1 MRIYK
6 NLAPIRALSFDLDD
20 TLYANPEVIARAE
33 LAMQQAIAR
42 QLPDFVDNTAQYWYQ
57 LRWQLATQSPEIRH
71 DVSQWRLTALEQGL
85 TAAGISSCAA
95 MDIAQYA
102 MDAFLDARTN
112 IQLAPEV
119 RPILQQLA
127 ARFPLIAITNGNA
140 NLAKMGIADL
150 FAVSLRAGPDG
161 RMKPF
166 PDMFENAASRLDLTT
181 NQMLHIGDHPESDI
195 VGALNAGCQ
204 TAWMDKFCRP
214 TVRLRVLPHLAISE
228 LDQLLQLTAL
238 SR

>member
-1 MRIYK
+1 MRFYK
-6 NLAPIRALSFDLDD
+6 NLAPIGALSFDLDD
-20 TLYANPEVIARAE
+20 TLYANPDVIARAE

-42 QLPDFVDNTAQYWYQ
+42 QLPDFANNTPKYWHQ
-57 LRWQLATQSPEIRH
+57 LRWQLAKQNPEIRH

-85 TAAGISSCAA
+85 ATAGISNCAA

-102 MDAFLDARTN
+102 MDAFLEARTN

-150 FAVSLRAGPDG
+150 FTVSLRAGPDG

-166 PDMFENAASRLDLTT
+166 PDLFEKAANRLTLSTK
-181 NQMLHIGDHPESDI
+181 QILHIGDHPESDI

-204 TAWMDKFCRP
+204 AAWIDKFCRP

-238 SR
+238 SQ

>member
-6 NLAPIRALSFDLDD
+6 SLAPIRALSFDLDD

-33 LAMQQAIAR
+33 LAMQQSIAR
-42 QLPDFVDNTAQYWYQ
+42 QLPDFVDNNPQYWHQ
-57 LRWQLATQSPEIRH
+57 LRWQLAEQKPEIRH

-85 TAAGISSCAA
+85 TAAGISNCVA

-102 MDAFLDARTN
+102 MDAFLNVRTN

-127 ARFPLIAITNGNA
+127 AKFPLVAITNGNA

-166 PDMFENAASRLDLTT
+166 PDMFLKAASQLGLPTK
-181 NQMLHIGDHPESDI
+181 QILHIGDHPVSDV
-195 VGALNAGCQ
+195 VGALNAGYQ
-204 TAWMDKFCRP
+204 AAWMDKFCRP
-214 TVRLRVLPHLAISE
+214 SIRLQVLPHLAISE
-228 LDQLLQLTAL
+228 LNQLLELL
-238 SR
+238 

>member
-42 QLPDFVDNTAQYWYQ
+42 QLPDFVNNTPKYWHQ
-57 LRWQLATQSPEIRH
+57 LRWQLAEQHPEIRH

-85 TAAGISSCAA
+85 TASGISNCAA

-102 MDAFLDARTN
+102 MDAFLEARTN
-112 IQLAPEV
+112 IQLAPMV

-166 PDMFENAASRLDLTT
+166 PDLFTKAARRLDLTT
-181 NQMLHIGDHPESDI
+181 NQVLHIGDHPESDI

-204 TAWMDKFCRP
+204 TAWIDKFCHP

-228 LDQLLQLTAL
+228 LDQLLQLPAL
-238 SR
+238 SQ